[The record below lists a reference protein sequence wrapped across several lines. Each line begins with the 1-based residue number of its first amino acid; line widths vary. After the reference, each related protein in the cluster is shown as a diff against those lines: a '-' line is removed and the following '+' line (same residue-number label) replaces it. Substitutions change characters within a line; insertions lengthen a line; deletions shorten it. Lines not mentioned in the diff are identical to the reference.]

1 MFVEQFLTN
10 PLDAENHECLMLI
23 SEELLKVLGWWELYA
38 RYQAGSGRD
47 AKAHGTQFHGR
58 SAALESSYSV
68 RRSGKSPRDSKEPL
82 QISHP

>member
-10 PLDAENHECLMLI
+10 PLDAENHKCLVLI
-23 SEELLKVLGWWELYA
+23 SEALWKVPGWWEFYA

-47 AKAHGTQFHGR
+47 AKAHGTQFRGW
-58 SAALESSYSV
+58 SVALESCNSV
-68 RRSGKSPRDSKEPL
+68 RRSGKLPRDSKEPL